1 MTARHLQCQILI
13 VGSGPAG
20 LAAAQAASHS
30 ASSILIVDDNPRPGG
45 QIWRHGPQ
53 HPPSAAQAEHF
64 KVLQHPAV
72 RYLSATRI
80 ISTLG
85 THSLLLEDARQ
96 AWHVEFEQL
105 ILCCGAQELLL
116 PFPGWTLPGVTGAGG
131 LQALLKNG
139 LAVAGKTLVIAGS
152 GPLLLASAATAR
164 RAGGRV
170 VRVLEQ
176 APAASLLGFAAQ
188 LWRWPNK
195 LAQALSLATPSYR
208 CNAHV
213 IEALGEQHL
222 QAVRIRQGR
231 RTLEIPCD
239 YLACGF
245 GLVPNVRLASHLG
258 CRLEQGAIAVD
269 QQQRSSLPQVL
280 AAGECTGI
288 GGSELALIEGRIA
301 GCVASGQADRAAELI
316 QQRRHW
322 QHFAERLLRHFELQ
336 PQVLQLA
343 RADTL
348 LCRCEDVPY
357 AAVAA
362 APDWAQAKLQSR
374 CGMGACQGR
383 VCASAAHRLFG
394 WAPTPPRAPLVPARI
409 ATLLLDSQQARPGAD
424 NATGGP

>member
-1 MTARHLQCQILI
+1 MSAQRLHYQIVI

-30 ASSILIVDDNPRPGG
+30 ATSILMIDDNPRPGG
-45 QIWRHGPQ
+45 QIWRNGPG
-53 HPPSAAQAEHF
+53 HPPTALQTERF
-64 KVLQHPAV
+64 KILQHPAL

-80 ISTLG
+80 IAALG
-85 THSLLLEDARQ
+85 PQRLLLEDAQQ
-96 AWHVEFEQL
+96 AWQVDFEQL

-131 LQALLKNG
+131 QQALLKNG
-139 LAVAGKTLVIAGS
+139 LQVNGKTLVIAGS

-164 RAGGRV
+164 QAGARV

-176 APAASLLGFAAQ
+176 ATAASVLGFAGQ
-188 LWRWPNK
+188 LWRWPSK
-195 LAQALSLATPSYR
+195 LAQALKLATPAYR

-213 IEALGEQHL
+213 VEALGDRHL
-222 QAVRIRQGR
+222 QGVRIRQGR
-231 RTLEIPCD
+231 RSEEIPCD

-245 GLVPNVRLASHLG
+245 GLVPNTRLASHLG
-258 CRLEQGAIAVD
+258 CHLEHGAIAVD

-288 GGSELALIEGRIA
+288 GGSELALIEGEIA
-301 GCVASGQADRAAELI
+301 GCVASGQSARAAGLI
-316 QQRRHW
+316 RQRQHW
-322 QHFAERLLRHFELQ
+322 QAFARQLQRHFELQ
-336 PQVLQLA
+336 PQILELA
-343 RADTL
+343 RPETL

-362 APDWAQAKLQSR
+362 AADWPSAKLHSR

-383 VCASAAHRLFG
+383 ICASAAQRLFN
-394 WAPTPPRAPLVPARI
+394 WPMVAPRTPLVPARL
-409 ATLLLDSQQARPGAD
+409 ATLMLDETCHDAAD
-424 NATGGP
+424 

>member
-170 VRVLEQ
+170 VR
-176 APAASLLGFAAQ
+176 
-188 LWRWPNK
+188 
-195 LAQALSLATPSYR
+195 
-208 CNAHV
+208 
-213 IEALGEQHL
+213 
-222 QAVRIRQGR
+222 
-231 RTLEIPCD
+231 
-239 YLACGF
+239 
-245 GLVPNVRLASHLG
+245 
-258 CRLEQGAIAVD
+258 
-269 QQQRSSLPQVL
+269 
-280 AAGECTGI
+280 
-288 GGSELALIEGRIA
+288 
-301 GCVASGQADRAAELI
+301 
-316 QQRRHW
+316 
-322 QHFAERLLRHFELQ
+322 
-336 PQVLQLA
+336 
-343 RADTL
+343 
-348 LCRCEDVPY
+348 
-357 AAVAA
+357 
-362 APDWAQAKLQSR
+362 
-374 CGMGACQGR
+374 
-383 VCASAAHRLFG
+383 
-394 WAPTPPRAPLVPARI
+394 
-409 ATLLLDSQQARPGAD
+409 
-424 NATGGP
+424 